1 MVLWSEVDKNLIEI
15 TPGLKDK
22 SRFRYQGGPLRFQ
35 IPRAWSNWG
44 VSAYKSMN
52 VDIRNTEFVAW
63 WRDLETRLCSHEPFN
78 SNLKEGSLRLKVD
91 DAMYVFDEN
100 AKQVC
105 PEVREGLFRAQEVQC
120 IIDVD
125 STYFFNGNWGL
136 TIRIYQLKTLGP
148 SAAEPS
154 VDEPPVTSSS
164 AGGLKPGVC
173 AFLPSDD

>member
-52 VDIRNTEFVAW
+52 VDVRNSEFVAW
-63 WRDLETRLCSHEPFN
+63 WRDLETRLCPHEPFN

-91 DAMYVFDEN
+91 DAVYVFDEN

-154 VDEPPVTSSS
+154 VAEPPATSSS
-164 AGGLKPGVC
+164 VGGLKPGVC